1 MIEKALSEIAADSL
15 PKEVIEQFGC
25 MIGDNLDYE
34 MMMDIIDQRQEFFFR
49 NRIFASTDNKKRK
62 NSHLFKK
69 IEILDEN
76 LDDDED
82 NGLSGRDYTA
92 VILAASDYTLKLEC
106 YRSYDGESA
115 LNDFK
120 IFDGA
125 CFDQVCETTKLRF
138 FEKTIKKMIE
148 RVTSG
153 SAPLHYET
161 MRQAFEA
168 QIASFPALESQKN
181 ASEIAGA
188 IERSEMRAPA
198 FRRTKI

>member
-1 MIEKALSEIAADSL
+1 MIDKDLSEIAADSL

-25 MIGDNLDYE
+25 MIEDNLDYE
-34 MMMDIIDQRQEFFFR
+34 MMMDIIHQRQEFFFR

-69 IEILDEN
+69 IEIFDEN

-92 VILAASDYTLKLEC
+92 VILAASDYTLKLE
-106 YRSYDGESA
+106 YHLLDGESA

-125 CFDQVCETTKLRF
+125 CFDQVCETAKLRF

-153 SAPLHYET
+153 FAPLHYET

-188 IERSEMRAPA
+188 IDRSEMRAPA